1 MANVQ
6 KLATRMS
13 EYADRVARVADAA
26 EGKRPRENGRFRR
39 WVVLPAAGATLY
51 AVVRSDFFTRQAK
64 DIVGEA
70 KTRASELPDDL
81 VARVRETADTPSGAN
96 GGPAKET
103 ARKGSTRRAS
113 GTRRARPAGKSRTPS
128 R

>member
-1 MANVQ
+1 MAQVQ

-13 EYADRVARVADAA
+13 EYAERVSRVADAA
-26 EGKRPRENGRFRR
+26 EGKRPREKGRLRR
-39 WVVLPAAGATLY
+39 WVVLPAAGATIY

-81 VARVRETADTPSGAN
+81 VARVRETADTPSGEN

-113 GTRRARPAGKSRTPS
+113 GTRRARPTGKSRTPS